1 MLAIWRK
8 KLIKMENGQVE
19 IMHEV
24 KTNGLY
30 LIKQRSRCR
39 WEELIKRV
47 TW

>member
-1 MLAIWRK
+1 MFTIWRK
-8 KLIKMENGQVE
+8 KLIEMGNGQVE
-19 IMHEV
+19 IRHEV

-39 WEELIKRV
+39 WEELINRV